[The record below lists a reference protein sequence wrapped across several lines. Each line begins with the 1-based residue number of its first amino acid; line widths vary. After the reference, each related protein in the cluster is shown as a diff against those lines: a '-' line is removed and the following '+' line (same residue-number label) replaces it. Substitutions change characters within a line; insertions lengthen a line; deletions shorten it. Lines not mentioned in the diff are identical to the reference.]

1 MVLSQVVN
9 GVLLPFVLVF
19 VLLLI
24 NDRELMGDYTNSRPY
39 NVISWVTVT
48 VMALLTIA
56 MMVAQGRS

>member
-1 MVLSQVVN
+1 M
-9 GVLLPFVLVF
+9 
-19 VLLLI
+19 
-24 NDRELMGDYTNSRPY
+24 RDYTNSRPY